1 MAKDIIK
8 VRGTLKRV
16 YMKELTQ
23 EELDRIITPRTGPNA
38 GNQVK
43 IYDGKTHKLNIQM
56 DDDKWYGGGAVKIR
70 PGDPCILRKQ
80 VDDEWENIY
89 EGAKVVFKAKLNG
102 DYNPNIRWKT
112 FDMEENGAPPENPFI
127 YKQNEA
133 NSNADSNTQS
143 ANKPKFDPIGMMKGN
158 AFNGAMEVLQHNVNV
173 VTFDSVKG
181 VAGEI
186 FKANK
191 TLQEKYPDENGATI
205 GMVVKE
211 ACCMTSDSKEI
222 IKIAEYLLT
231 SVVSELNSYLDG
243 DYNQNDYNQDYDRGD
258 SENNP
263 ENVSG
268 QDNQPID
275 DREIPF

>member
-56 DDDKWYGGGAVKIR
+56 DDDKWYGGGAVKIK

-89 EGAKVVFKAKLNG
+89 EGAKIVFKAKLNG

-112 FDMEENGAPPENPFI
+112 FDMEENGTPPENPFI
-127 YKQNEA
+127 YKQSEVDA
-133 NSNADSNTQS
+133 SSNSSS
-143 ANKPKFDPIGMMKGN
+143 VLGNKSKFDPIGQMKGN
-158 AFNGAMEVLQHNVNV
+158 AFNGAMNFNNHDKKKA
-173 VTFDSVKG
+173 TFENIKG

-191 TLQEKYPDENGATI
+191 TLQEKYPDEHGATI

-211 ACCMTSDSKEI
+211 ACCMTPNPKEI
-222 IKIAEYLLT
+222 VNVAEYLLT
-231 SVVSELNSYLDG
+231 EVVHAL
-243 DYNQNDYNQDYDRGD
+243 NDYLNNDLDNYQDSAIGKNNSGVPSEPGIEGSSDLPDED
-258 SENNP
+258 S
-263 ENVSG
+263 
-268 QDNQPID
+268 
-275 DREIPF
+275 IPF